1 MDTMPIL
8 TRRRIEAEFAR
19 GIYDEMKAE
28 LGETEAKR
36 ILSNAVIKLARAG
49 AAAMATA
56 MGSNDM
62 DAFRARS
69 DLWRAEDALRVEVL
83 ESTDKVYDFNVLRCR
98 YAEMYREL
106 GVAELGA
113 ILSCNRDGSFCE
125 GWNDKLKLTRTQT
138 IMAGASHCDFRYRME
153 E

>member
-1 MDTMPIL
+1 MPIL

>member
-1 MDTMPIL
+1 
-8 TRRRIEAEFAR
+8 
-19 GIYDEMKAE
+19 MKAE